1 MNRFKREL
9 MTRGV
14 IGYHDRLDEYDVYEQ
29 EEQLLTFSNDFI
41 VTVFYCNTLEPQFNI
56 YDKHFNIIGSQSSV
70 YDGDFFG
77 QKATNPWLATFYK

>member
-9 MTRGV
+9 VTRGV
-14 IGYHDRLDEYDVYEQ
+14 IGYHDRLEEYDVYEQ
-29 EEQLLTFSNDFI
+29 EENLLTFTNDFI

-70 YDGDFFG
+70 HDDVFFRA
-77 QKATNPWLATFYK
+77 KSH